1 MMIFRYHNEKGSV
14 SPYNLKIFRCR
25 LLKREGSPPVQVD
38 DFPVSFE
45 EKGRV
50 SRYNLMISRYC
61 LMKREGSPGTI
72 YRIVAPKMLLKSAQQ
87 TIAEL
92 PFGLVSSR
100 LSLVTSSTINLG
112 SLT

>member
-1 MMIFRYHNEKGSV
+1 
-14 SPYNLKIFRCR
+14 
-25 LLKREGSPPVQVD
+25 
-38 DFPVSFE
+38 
-45 EKGRV
+45 
-50 SRYNLMISRYC
+50 
-61 LMKREGSPGTI
+61 
-72 YRIVAPKMLLKSAQQ
+72 MLLKSAQQ